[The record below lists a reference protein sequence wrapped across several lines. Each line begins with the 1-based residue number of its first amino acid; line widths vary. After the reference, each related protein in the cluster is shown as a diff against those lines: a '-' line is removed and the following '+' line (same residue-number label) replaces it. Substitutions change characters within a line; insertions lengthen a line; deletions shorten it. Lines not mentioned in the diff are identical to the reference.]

1 MARAV
6 ETIVTAQLC
15 KWRPALLAP
24 DTLTQRGLR
33 SCEPSGC
40 VPPQLPARACALA
53 RACLPL
59 STPLHSTHAAGDAG
73 ERSRRHDLAARG
85 GYFFELRDRPLWSAN
100 LHELILKERE
110 REKSSNLHELISREI
125 EREREVDKGE
135 SVCKLIK
142 RTQVYNGD
150 SVHERHAGSGLGAGA
165 DVRRWCLCGR
175 IKGSA
180 AGLAERF
187 RPAFW
192 RAAAAHACLRERQA
206 LEVTVEVDAKC
217 LHFLQRHQGG
227 LVLLL

>member
-110 REKSSNLHELISREI
+110 REKSSNLHELISRER

-165 DVRRWCLCGR
+165 V
-175 IKGSA
+175 
-180 AGLAERF
+180 AE
-187 RPAFW
+187 P
-192 RAAAAHACLRERQA
+192 RAAPRA
-206 LEVTVEVDAKC
+206 
-217 LHFLQRHQGG
+217 
-227 LVLLL
+227 